1 MSRISGI
8 RLFVASVTLVV
19 VATVV
24 GAIIVLGSPGQ
35 QRLLRL
41 DERRVGDLVGI
52 KNAVTLY
59 VTKYDALPLD
69 LAALANQPNLRIK
82 QSDPET
88 GAAYEYAIVG
98 ERSYRLCAVFA
109 DKSEGDRVPPPYF
122 NEAGWEH
129 EAGHQCFERI
139 EAAKK

>member
-8 RLFVASVTLVV
+8 RLFVGSVTLVV

-24 GAIIVLGSPGQ
+24 AAIIVLGAPGE
-35 QRLLRL
+35 QRQLRL
-41 DERRVGDLVGI
+41 DERRVGDLIGI

-59 VTKYDALPLD
+59 VTQHDALPSN
-69 LAALANQPNLRIK
+69 LAALADQPNLRIK

-109 DKSEGDRVPPPYF
+109 K
-122 NEAGWEH
+122 
-129 EAGHQCFERI
+129 
-139 EAAKK
+139 